1 MLASM
6 QATRFDPR
14 RLAAI
19 YLGGVAG
26 ALARVGV
33 AQAFPH
39 AVGAWPWATFS
50 VNLIGAL
57 LLGWLVEAMRHHPA
71 ESPRFALLTTGL
83 CGTLT
88 TFATLQLE
96 LFEQLEAGC
105 SGLAIGYAAATLIGG
120 FLCVRLGL
128 SLGRGE
134 FLTDGVNNSPH
145 DGGEGR

>member
-1 MLASM
+1 MLVSVEM
-6 QATRFDPR
+6 TRSDPR

-19 YLGGVAG
+19 YLGGVVG
-26 ALARVGV
+26 ALARVGL

-39 AVGAWPWATFS
+39 SVETWPWATFS
-50 VNLIGAL
+50 ANLFGAL
-57 LLGWLVEAMRHHPA
+57 LLGWLVEAMRDHPA

-105 SGLAIGYAAATLIGG
+105 AGLAIGYAAATLIAG
-120 FLCVRLGL
+120 FGLVRLGMA
-128 SLGRGE
+128 LGRRRE
-134 FLTDGVNNSPH
+134 VP
-145 DGGEGR
+145 

>member
-1 MLASM
+1 MEAS
-6 QATRFDPR
+6 RFDPR

-26 ALARVGV
+26 ALARVGI
-33 AQAFPH
+33 AEAFPH
-39 AVGAWPWATFS
+39 GVETWPWPTFS
-50 VNLIGAL
+50 VNLFGAL

-105 SGLAIGYAAATLIGG
+105 AGLAIGYAAATLIGG
-120 FLCVRLGL
+120 LACVRLGMA
-128 SLGRGE
+128 LGRGD
-134 FLTDGVNNSPH
+134 FANAGLTKTPRED
-145 DGGEGR
+145 E